1 MLHQDSNETLDKR
14 LPRVIANLIHLCIF
28 QRAVRI
34 VAVYFQLRSYKS
46 AYLRNQIVKYAL
58 NIFLLNYRL
67 ALFLVHYS

>member
-14 LPRVIANLIHLCIF
+14 WPRVIANLIRLYIF

-34 VAVYFQLRSYKS
+34 VAVYFKLRSYKS
-46 AYLRNQIVKYAL
+46 AYPRNQIVKYAL
-58 NIFLLNYRL
+58 NIFLLNYPL